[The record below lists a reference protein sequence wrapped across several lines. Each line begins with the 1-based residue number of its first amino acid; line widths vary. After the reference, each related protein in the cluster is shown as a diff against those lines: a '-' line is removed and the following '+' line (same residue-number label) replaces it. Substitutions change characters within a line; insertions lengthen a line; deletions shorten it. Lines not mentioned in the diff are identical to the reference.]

1 MFMFCVCFIVQFLS
15 LFRRARHN
23 VHEQNDT
30 LFSDGLHIHLYTL
43 LFLIFYVTV
52 KIFVYAPF
60 TLRRAA
66 RIRGIRR
73 QEGWLAVFFVKL
85 HGYYFQEHAQ
95 EPNARHASVVHSV
108 NVALWRTKNQC
119 YFSVRCWK
127 PALLR
132 LVSESTGP
140 CWYNT

>member
-1 MFMFCVCFIVQFLS
+1 MFIFCVCFIVQFLS

-43 LFLIFYVTV
+43 LCLIFYVTV

-73 QEGWLAVFFVKL
+73 QEG
-85 HGYYFQEHAQ
+85 
-95 EPNARHASVVHSV
+95 
-108 NVALWRTKNQC
+108 
-119 YFSVRCWK
+119 
-127 PALLR
+127 
-132 LVSESTGP
+132 
-140 CWYNT
+140 

>member
-1 MFMFCVCFIVQFLS
+1 M
-15 LFRRARHN
+15 
-23 VHEQNDT
+23 HEQNDT

-73 QEGWLAVFFVKL
+73 QEG
-85 HGYYFQEHAQ
+85 
-95 EPNARHASVVHSV
+95 
-108 NVALWRTKNQC
+108 
-119 YFSVRCWK
+119 
-127 PALLR
+127 
-132 LVSESTGP
+132 
-140 CWYNT
+140 